1 MKRRGFLARV
11 SSWFTPTHQEAPVAE
26 AVLTRHANALM
37 RMKGVLSVGVGR
49 TEDGRPAI
57 FVGIDDPK
65 APSVADI
72 PESIEGVP
80 VVHRRIGRPQA
91 QAPTVRPDIARAER
105 SARAVARRRIPETFT
120 GVLDETPVEEPPD
133 DDLDGPIG
141 EWPEP

>member
-11 SSWFTPTHQEAPVAE
+11 SSWFATPHPDAPVAE

-37 RMKGVLSVGVGR
+37 RMKGVMSVGIGR

-65 APSVADI
+65 ASSVADI
-72 PESIEGVP
+72 PDSIEGVP

-91 QAPTVRPDIARAER
+91 QAASIQPDIARAER

-120 GVLDETPVEEPPD
+120 GVLDESPIEEPPD
-133 DDLDGPIG
+133 DDLTGPIG
-141 EWPEP
+141 ELPES